1 MPGERP
7 GPRNFSAA
15 VAMLMK
21 RTLHI
26 EYGTMPVVPPLKI
39 LRVISRL
46 NTGGPTRHAVLL
58 DAGLRTRGHSTV
70 LAFGAVAAGEAS
82 LEAMAAEYGVPTVK
96 VASLGRSLKALQD
109 VRALM
114 RLTALVFAAQ
124 PDVVHTHTS
133 KAGMLGRVAALL
145 FNATRRRSRRCA
157 VIHTFHGHVF
167 EGYFSPLVNRIV
179 RTVERGLAGVSDR
192 IVTISPRQRFDIV
205 TRFGIAPESKVS
217 TIPLGIELDP
227 FLRLP
232 ERAEGTKAERDL
244 RQTLG
249 IGPKDVVV
257 GYVGRLV
264 PIKDVE
270 TLVRGFAAALPR
282 IGTLHLIVAG
292 GGQLRPALERLAAS
306 LEIAPRVHF
315 VGWTDRLTELYAAM
329 DICALSSLNEGTPVA
344 IIEALAAGKPVVATS
359 VGGVPDLIVDGVHG
373 RLVRPKDVDQLAA
386 ALVELACDQ
395 GMRRRMGAAG
405 RRQVAATYTADRLV
419 LDVERLYGVALNERR
434 RSG

>member
-1 MPGERP
+1 VPGERP

-26 EYGTMPVVPPLKI
+26 EYGTMPSVPPLKI

-58 DAGLRTRGHSTV
+58 DAGLRSRGHSTV
-70 LAFGAVAAGEAS
+70 LAYGAIAAGEAS
-82 LEAMAAEYGVPTVK
+82 MEAMAAEYGVPTIK

-109 VRALM
+109 VRALL
-114 RLTALVFAAQ
+114 RLTALVFAEQ

-167 EGYFSPLVNRIV
+167 EGYFSPLVNRVV
-179 RTVERGLAGVSDR
+179 RAVERALARVSDR

-205 TRFGIAPESKVS
+205 SRFGIAPESKVS
-217 TIPLGIELDP
+217 TIRLGIELDP

-232 ERAEGTKAERDL
+232 ETPEARGAPDFRRALD
-244 RQTLG
+244 
-249 IGPKDVVV
+249 IGPNDVVV

-264 PIKDVE
+264 PIKDPE
-270 TLVRGFAAALPR
+270 TLMRGFALALQR
-282 IGTLHLIVAG
+282 VGALRLIVAG
-292 GGQLRPALERLAAS
+292 GGQLRPALERLAES
-306 LEIAPRVHF
+306 LAITPHVRF
-315 VGWTDRLTELYAAM
+315 LGWTDRLRELYADI

-359 VGGVPDLIVDGVHG
+359 VGGVPDLMIDGVHG
-373 RLVRPKDVDQLAA
+373 RLVPPKAVDQLAA
-386 ALVELACDQ
+386 ALVELAADPDL
-395 GMRRRMGAAG
+395 RRQMGAAG
-405 RRQVAATYTADRLV
+405 RRHVAATYTADRLV
-419 LDVERLYGVALNERR
+419 DDVERLYGEALKERR
-434 RSG
+434 TGE